1 MAKITAVIDI
11 GSNSARLAVYEKSSR
26 FAFHLIYEIK
36 SAIKIS
42 EGCYI
47 NDNILQPI
55 PMQRA
60 INVLEEFMAI
70 AKSLKARKI
79 LCVATSALRD
89 AKNQKQFLLEV
100 KQKLKL
106 NIKIINGEKEAHFG
120 AVAVIN
126 LLPKIETFVTIDIG
140 GGSTELALIKNN
152 KIIKKI
158 SLNIGTIRVKELIF
172 DKNLQNDL
180 NSFLENEFSKLKN
193 DFNCDTVVGIG
204 GSIRAIS
211 KLIMK
216 KNLFPL
222 KSLHSFYYDT
232 QTEKDFIGNLKF
244 YSDKDFKK
252 IGLKNDR
259 LDTIREGSAIFFA
272 IIERLKVKK
281 VITSGVGIREGVY
294 LSDLL
299 RNSNLLFPQNFNPS
313 VRNLIDRFI
322 VDKRNPSFV
331 AKTANKI
338 FETLKIKFLLD
349 LKLKKS
355 LLIACKLTQIGA
367 NVNFY
372 SSKEHSF
379 YFLLNSLAYGF
390 TPNEKLLIALLTK
403 YQGKKLPKEN
413 LELQYLNLLPKFEQ
427 IEKLNFILT
436 LSLILNEN
444 LSRSKFSINL
454 VEDRLIIET
463 NSSLYLASNK
473 IKTIQNPFNLNIEI
487 LQKESFRTLSKPF

>member
-26 FAFHLIYEIK
+26 FAFHLIHETK
-36 SAIKIS
+36 SIIKIS
-42 EGCYI
+42 EGCF
-47 NDNILQPI
+47 NKNILQPI

-60 INVLEEFMAI
+60 INVLREFMAI
-70 AKSLKARKI
+70 AKSLNARKI

-100 KQKLKL
+100 KKKLKL
-106 NIKIINGEKEAHFG
+106 NIKIIDGEKEAHFG
-120 AVAVIN
+120 AVATIN

-140 GGSTELALIKNN
+140 GGSTELALVKNS

-172 DKNLQNDL
+172 DKNLQ
-180 NSFLENEFSKLKN
+180 NEFSKLKN

-222 KSLHSFYYDT
+222 KSLHSFAYGT
-232 QTEKDFIGNLKF
+232 RTEKNFINNLRL
-244 YSDKDFKK
+244 YSDKEFKK

-322 VDKRNPSFV
+322 VDKRNPAFV

-355 LLIACKLTQIGA
+355 LLIACKLTQIGT
-367 NVNFY
+367 NVNFH

-390 TPNEKLLIALLTK
+390 TPNEKILIALLAK
-403 YQGKKLPKEN
+403 YQGKKLPQES
-413 LELQYLNLLPKFEQ
+413 LELQYLNLLPNFEQ

-444 LSRSKFSINL
+444 LSRTPLNIDL
-454 VEDRLIIET
+454 VENRLIIKS
-463 NSSLYLASNK
+463 NSSLYLALNK
-473 IKTIQNPFNLNIEI
+473 IKTIQNPFNLDIKI
-487 LQKESFRTLSKPF
+487 LQNRELFPTLSKPL